1 MKYFDHIAPS
11 YDQIRG
17 KEILPA
23 VISSVSSIAKR
34 GETVIDIAT
43 GTGLFGVS
51 LSERGYRVIGVD
63 ASPSMLAKARHKAAQ
78 LGTDYHAARAAA
90 EHLPFQTDSV
100 RVMLSTNAIHH
111 FDIRFHLAEVQRVL
125 KPGGSYIIFTRFA
138 EQNARSI
145 WGRLFPDFAVKE
157 DRLYS
162 AKDFI
167 RLDREFPQLLLEE
180 MEELAFTKPFSRHR
194 LLKTARQRKYSTF
207 ARYSDDDFHSALRVF
222 ERRLQNWREEHY
234 IAEIGRLVFRA
245 Q

>member
-1 MKYFDHIAPS
+1 MKYFDNIAPS
-11 YDQIRG
+11 YDQVRG

-23 VISSVSSIAKR
+23 VISSVSSIARR

-43 GTGLFGVS
+43 GTGLFSVP

-63 ASPSMLAKARHKAAQ
+63 ANPLMLAEARHKAAQ
-78 LGTDYHAARAAA
+78 LGADYHTARAAA

-100 RVMLSTNAIHH
+100 PVMLSTNAIHH

-145 WGRLFPDFAVKE
+145 WGRLFPDFTVKE

-162 AKDFI
+162 AQDFN
-167 RLDREFPQLLLEE
+167 RLDREFPDLVLDE
-180 MEELAFTKPFSRHR
+180 MEELAFIKPFSRHR

-207 ARYSDDDFHSALRVF
+207 ARYSDDEFHLALRVF
-222 ERRLQNWREEHY
+222 ERRLQNWQEEHY
-234 IAEIGRLVFRA
+234 TAEISRLVFRA